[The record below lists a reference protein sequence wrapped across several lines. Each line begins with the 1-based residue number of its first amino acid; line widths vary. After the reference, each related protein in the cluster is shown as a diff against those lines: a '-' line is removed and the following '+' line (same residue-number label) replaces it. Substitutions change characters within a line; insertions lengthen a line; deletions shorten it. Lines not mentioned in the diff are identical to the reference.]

1 MRKRL
6 VCLAAMIG
14 CLPALAG
21 EIIILQPGETATT
34 PRSGR
39 EPSRSER
46 ELGRTMEDARQHAG
60 RSSGSTVVII
70 DSGKPTR
77 GIDRA
82 EQSMREAQDYLRP
95 GGGGASTMNAG
106 DTAVI
111 INSAPASD
119 AERMRSKAR
128 SYIAPEGGRGVTK
141 CGEVTNQVGMIGDG
155 GPTGRNTSVSANE
168 KGNMAVIVNCK

>member
-1 MRKRL
+1 MRTRL

-21 EIIILQPGETATT
+21 EIIIVQPGDTT
-34 PRSGR
+34 SRSGR

-60 RSSGSTVVII
+60 RGSGSTVVII

-95 GGGGASTMNAG
+95 GGGTAATTNSG
-106 DTAVI
+106 DTAII

-128 SYIAPEGGRGVTK
+128 SYVTEGAGRSVPK

-155 GPTGRNTSVSANE
+155 GGTGRNTSISANE